1 MSRQGWAGW
10 AVSRLSSRDRVHSAS
25 DSAPSACY
33 STHSVR
39 AVYMR
44 QTYDS
49 ALGCVLFGLLC
60 MYTIGSLFMDNVYKH
75 CS

>member
-1 MSRQGWAGW
+1 MSRQSWAGW
-10 AVSRLSSRDRVHSAS
+10 AVSRLSSRDRVRSAS
-25 DSAPSACY
+25 DSAPSA
-33 STHSVR
+33 
-39 AVYMR
+39 VYMR
-44 QTYDS
+44 QAYDS